1 MKSLKIILRFLYLKL
16 KTHLSFRLDVIFE
29 IFYGLL
35 ESLFAFIFF
44 EVVYSYVN
52 DIVGFE
58 KGEIYILTG
67 TAYFIDGI
75 YKGIFGTG
83 VFSLSHL
90 IRSGRLEKYLL
101 RPFKPQLLIL
111 FREPKFDFIYK
122 LPSYSV
128 LFIYGFYLLKNLPS
142 TFDFFLYFISFF
154 LSLLIYLLLHY
165 IFVLLS
171 FWVIEMYNLYYL
183 IYDFYEFARYPEKI
197 YKGIFRKIFMSIIP
211 IIILSNYPVKFLF
224 KEGNFFLIFYQI
236 LILFSFFIIFKFMW
250 NRGVKRYEGATI

>member
-44 EVVYSYVN
+44 EVIYSHVN
-52 DIVGFE
+52 NIVGFE
-58 KGEIYILTG
+58 KGEIYILIG
-67 TAYFIDGI
+67 TAYLIDGI

-90 IRSGRLEKYLL
+90 IRKGRFEKYLL
-101 RPFKPQLLIL
+101 RPFKPEVLIL
-111 FREPKFDFIYK
+111 FREPRFDFFYR
-122 LPSYSV
+122 LPSYLV
-128 LFIYGFYLLKNLPS
+128 LFIYGFYLLEKLPS
-142 TFDFFLYFISFF
+142 FFDFSLYFISFS
-154 LSLLIYLLLHY
+154 LSLFIYLLLHY

-183 IYDFYEFARYPEKI
+183 IYNFYEFARYPEKI
-197 YKGIFRKIFMSIIP
+197 YKGIFRKIFISIIP

>member
-1 MKSLKIILRFLYLKL
+1 MKSVKIILRFLYLKL

-29 IFYGLL
+29 IFYGLI

-52 DIVGFE
+52 NIVGFE

-83 VFSLSHL
+83 IFSLSQL
-90 IRSGRLEKYLL
+90 VRRGRLEKYLL
-101 RPFKPQLLIL
+101 RPFKAEVLIL
-111 FREPKFDFIYK
+111 FREPRFDFLYRF
-122 LPSYSV
+122 PSYFAI
-128 LFIYGFYLLKNLPS
+128 FIYGFYLLKKLPS
-142 TFDFFLYFISFF
+142 FFDFLLYFFSFLISLF
-154 LSLLIYLLLHY
+154 IYLLLHY

-171 FWVIEMYNLYYL
+171 FWLIEMYNLYYL

-197 YKGIFRKIFMSIIP
+197 YKGIFRKIFISIIP

-224 KEGNFFLIFYQI
+224 KEANLFLILYEL
-236 LILFSFFIIFKFMW
+236 LILSLFFIIFKFMW
-250 NRGVKRYEGATI
+250 DRGIKRYEGATI